1 MAKDTSGI
9 TAGIMNQ
16 TFIQGEK
23 VMVRR
28 LGDGNEHRAKVVGVA
43 VNDVIKIMIIEMV
56 DPISDNYKYSHCSM
70 PEVCIDKETW

>member
-28 LGDGNEHRAKVVGVA
+28 LGDGNEYRAKVVGVA
-43 VNDVIKIMIIEMV
+43 VDMGGYKAMIIEII
-56 DPISDNYKYSHCSM
+56 DSYRNYEFSHAM
-70 PEVCIDKETW
+70 MLEVCIDKETW